1 MVQAPTGAA
10 MKRPAAQARQR
21 RRSSCTIQ
29 RKEHLF
35 YFGGCEL
42 QQFYNVPGDVEIKV
56 RAQEAASSGNRSG
69 QETAVGSRRMS
80 CRSIW
85 AWIVVVLA
93 TLLFLVLLLWT
104 LGGYGDPARL
114 VLEVSCELCA
124 FLYLWSYFIKRELSM
139 EYRGGHRIGGR
150 ALLRLLRW
158 IVFAGVVAIVAS
170 VALSTVT
177 AMLIMYIATLCVAG
191 FFGFMN

>member
-1 MVQAPTGAA
+1 
-10 MKRPAAQARQR
+10 
-21 RRSSCTIQ
+21 
-29 RKEHLF
+29 
-35 YFGGCEL
+35 
-42 QQFYNVPGDVEIKV
+42 
-56 RAQEAASSGNRSG
+56 
-69 QETAVGSRRMS
+69 MS
-80 CRSIW
+80 CSSIW

-124 FLYLWSYFIKRELSM
+124 FLYLWSYFIKRGLSM
-139 EYRGGHRIGGR
+139 EYRSGHRIGGR
-150 ALLRLLRW
+150 ALLRLLLRW